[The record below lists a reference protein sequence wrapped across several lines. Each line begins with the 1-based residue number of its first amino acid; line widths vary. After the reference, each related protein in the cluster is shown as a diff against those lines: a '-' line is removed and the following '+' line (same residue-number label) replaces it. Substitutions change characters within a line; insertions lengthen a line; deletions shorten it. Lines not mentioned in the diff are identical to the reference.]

1 MSRVKKD
8 NFWEKMRFEYRLS
21 FLNEN
26 TLEEVF
32 SFRLSRLTGFI
43 TIFILVVFLITLTA
57 VVIIRTP
64 IRNYLP
70 GYLPTEVRQEVIDN
84 ALKVDS
90 MENALQIQAKYL
102 NNIRAILNG
111 TIEIDEIHQID
122 SLPDNSNIDLG
133 KSKTT
138 ADFVRNYE
146 DEEKYNLDEFSSA
159 NTSSQKPAFYKPV
172 RGMLSSEFNIQKKHY
187 GVDVAATPK
196 EPVMAT
202 MKGTVIFTG
211 FDPDTGYVMQIQH
224 ADGFVSIYKHNAQ
237 LLKVQGEEVKAGEAI
252 ALAGNTGTLST
263 GSHLHFELWY
273 NGKPVDPCDYINF
286 K

>member
-1 MSRVKKD
+1 MSGVKKD

-32 SFRLSRLTGFI
+32 SFRVSRLTGFI
-43 TIFILVVFLITLTA
+43 AIFIMSVFLITLTA
-57 VVIIRTP
+57 IVIIRTP

-70 GYLPTEVRQEVIDN
+70 GYLPIEVRQEVIDN

-90 MENALQIQAKYL
+90 LENALLIQAKYL
-102 NNIRAILNG
+102 NNVRAILNG
-111 TIEIDEIHQID
+111 TMEIDEIRQINA
-122 SLPDNSNIDLG
+122 LPDNSNIDLS
-133 KSKTT
+133 KSQTT
-138 ADFVRNYE
+138 ADFIHNYE
-146 DEEKYNLDEFSSA
+146 EEEKFNLDEYSSA
-159 NTSSQKPAFYKPV
+159 GASSQKPAFYKPV
-172 RGMLSSEFNIQKKHY
+172 KGMLSSEFNIQKKHY

-224 ADGFVSIYKHNAQ
+224 DDGYISIYKHNAK
-237 LLKVQGEEVKAGEAI
+237 LLKVQGEEVRAGEAI
-252 ALAGNTGTLST
+252 ALAGNTGNLST

-273 NGKPVDPCDYINF
+273 NGKPIDPCDYINF

>member
-1 MSRVKKD
+1 MSKVSKGD
-8 NFWEKMRFEYRLS
+8 FWEKMRFEYKLS

-32 SFRLSRLTGFI
+32 SFRISRLSGLIALF
-43 TIFILVVFLITLTA
+43 FVSVFLITLTA
-57 VVIIRTP
+57 IVIIRTP

-70 GYLPTEVRQEVIDN
+70 GYLPTEVRQEIIDN

-90 MENALQIQAKYL
+90 LENALQIQAKYL
-102 NNIRAILNG
+102 NNLRAILNG
-111 TIEIDEIHQID
+111 TMEIDKVLQTD
-122 SLPDNSNIDLG
+122 SLPDNSNVDLS

-138 ADFVRNYE
+138 TDFVRSYE
-146 DEEKYNLDEFSSA
+146 EEEKYNLNEFSSA
-159 NTSSQKPAFYKPV
+159 DAFSQRPAFYKPV
-172 RGMLSSEFNIQKKHY
+172 KGMLSSEFNIQKKHY
-187 GVDVAATPK
+187 GVDIAATPK

-211 FDPDTGYVMQIQH
+211 FDQDTGYVMQIQH
-224 ADGFVSIYKHNAQ
+224 ADGYISIYKHNAQ

-252 ALAGNTGTLST
+252 ALAGNTGALST